1 MLRYIWHRLTLIV
14 VSLLLILTINF
25 FFLYLMPGSPF
36 TNPKLTPDQRERMEA
51 RYGLNDPV
59 LIQYGRYMYRVS
71 KLDFGGTIASNTY
84 KDIYRDYI
92 RERLPLTAQIG
103 FIALSIGTVIGV
115 ILGAL
120 SAIKRNSIIDNLL
133 TVIGVLGV
141 SIPSFVFAAFLQQIL
156 AINNRILPLTF
167 TRADPELGYTLAEQY
182 KGLIMPI
189 IALSVGPI
197 ASIMRYMRTELVEVF
212 STDYILL
219 ARAKGLSKTSVIFK
233 HAIRN
238 ALIPVIT
245 ILGPMSI
252 GLITGTLVIEQFF
265 SIPGLAMNLV
275 NFTQSKET
283 YATLGINFFYS
294 LMYVVVILIVDIL
307 YGFIDPRIRIAKSN
321 KKGIISKTV
330 KKLTNKLKTKFNW
343 GE

>member
-1 MLRYIWHRLTLIV
+1 
-14 VSLLLILTINF
+14 
-25 FFLYLMPGSPF
+25 MPGSPF
-36 TNPKLTPDQRERMEA
+36 TNPKLSPEQRLRLEEK
-51 RYGLNDPV
+51 YGLNDPV
-59 LIQYGRYMYRVS
+59 LLQYGRYMYKVT
-71 KLDFGGTIASNTY
+71 KLDFGGTIATTTY

-92 RERLPLTAQIG
+92 RVRLPLTAQIG
-103 FIALSIGTVIGV
+103 ATALAIGTVIG
-115 ILGAL
+115 ITLGAI
-120 SAIKRNSIIDNLL
+120 SAIKRNSATDNLL
-133 TVIGVLGV
+133 TAVGVLGI

-156 AINNRILPLTF
+156 AINYHILPLTF
-167 TRADPELGYTLAEQY
+167 TRADPKLGFTVADQY
-182 KGLIMPI
+182 KALIMPI

-294 LMYVVVILIVDIL
+294 LMYVVVILFVDIL
-307 YGFIDPRIRIAKSN
+307 YGIIDPRIRLAKNAKEGFIIKSF
-321 KKGIISKTV
+321 KKIISKFRTR
-330 KKLTNKLKTKFNW
+330 LNW

>member
-1 MLRYIWHRLTLIV
+1 MIKYIWHRIVLIFI
-14 VSLLLILTINF
+14 SLILILTINF

-36 TNPKLTPDQRERMEA
+36 TNPKLTPVQRERLEEK
-51 RYGLNDPV
+51 YGLNDPV
-59 LIQYGRYMYRVS
+59 LVQYGRYMYKVT
-71 KLDFGGTIASNTY
+71 KLDFGGTIATNTY
-84 KDIYRDYI
+84 KDIYEDYI
-92 RERLPLTAQIG
+92 KVRLPLTAQIG
-103 FIALSIGTVIGV
+103 ATALIIGTLIG
-115 ILGAL
+115 IMLGAL
-120 SAIKRNSIIDNLL
+120 SAIKRNSITDNLL
-133 TVIGVLGV
+133 TAIGVLGI

-156 AINNRILPLTF
+156 AINNHILPLTF
-167 TRADPELGYTLAEQY
+167 TRADPELGYSVADQY
-182 KGLIMPI
+182 KALIMPVL
-189 IALSVGPI
+189 ALSVGPI

-294 LMYVVVILIVDIL
+294 LMYVVVILFVDIL
-307 YGFIDPRIRIAKSN
+307 YGFIDPRIRLAKSN
-321 KKGIISKTV
+321 KEGFISKSL
-330 KKLTNKLKTKFNW
+330 KKLISKFRTRLNW

>member
-1 MLRYIWHRLTLIV
+1 MLKYIWHRLILIFI
-14 VSLLLILTINF
+14 SLILILTINF

-36 TNPKLTPDQRERMEA
+36 TNPKLTEEQRERMEE

-59 LIQYGRYMYRVS
+59 LVQYGRYMYRVS

-84 KDIYRDYI
+84 RDIYRDYI
-92 RERLPLTAQIG
+92 KERLPLTAQIG
-103 FIALSIGTVIGV
+103 LIALTIGTTIGI
-115 ILGAL
+115 ILGAIAAL
-120 SAIKRNSIIDNLL
+120 NRNSFLDNSL
-133 TVIGVLGV
+133 TAIGVLGV
-141 SIPSFVFAAFLQQIL
+141 SIPSFVFAALLQQVL

-167 TRADPELGYTLAEQY
+167 TRADPKLGFTLADQY

-212 STDYILL
+212 NTDYILL

-252 GLITGTLVIEQFF
+252 SLITGTLVIEQFF

-307 YGFIDPRIRIAKSN
+307 YGFIDPRIRLAKTTD
-321 KKGIISKTV
+321 GFFMKTV
-330 KKLTNKLKTKFNW
+330 KKIINTIKIKLNW